1 MEVTELITR
10 FSFQGN
16 TTPLDNYN
24 VSLGDGIGLLVGFAA
39 ATAASAL
46 AVGLFA
52 SNVLESVQPLID
64 LNAATGVSV
73 EKIQEL
79 SFIASVSNSSTEQ
92 LFSSL
97 EGLSTKIG
105 EAAQKG
111 SEEFSRLGISVRD
124 QNGSI
129 KGTEQILGEIGNRFQ
144 TLGLSLSEQKSIA
157 ESLGIDASLLTL
169 LGKTSSELAKLAEKS
184 REIGILNEEQVK
196 QAQEYNDSLT
206 ILRAT
211 FTGFRRLLAVG
222 VSPELDRLVKGFAD
236 AVIANKD
243 FVISVAKGT
252 ITALGALFDSL
263 VRIGPVLAVFAAGFL
278 IAKTAISISSIGF
291 AASFALL
298 FSPLIILT
306 AKIVAFLLLLDD
318 VVAAFRGEESITGDL
333 FKKFLD
339 FDLEAF
345 GDFII
350 DGVKK
355 AFAGV
360 VELGE
365 FLFNDLMALFDRIK
379 NLVPDFSN
387 IFGDVKNL
395 IPDKILGLF
404 GEDAQLEVNTNAM
417 PIPSA
422 FSASDIPDNS
432 FLPSSNVQNSS
443 RSVSQTVSI
452 DVRTTDPERAGVVIR
467 DTLQE
472 QMTDAEAQ
480 SRRNGM

>member
-52 SNVLESVQPLID
+52 SNVLESLQPLID

-73 EKIQEL
+73 ERIQEL
-79 SFIASVSNSSTEQ
+79 SFIASVSNSSTQQ
-92 LFSSL
+92 LFTSL

-129 KGTEQILGEIGNRFQ
+129 KGTEQILGEIGNRFK

-222 VSPELDRLVKGFAD
+222 VAPELDRLVKGFSD

-243 FVISVAKGT
+243 FVISVAGGT
-252 ITALGALFDSL
+252 ITALSALFDSL
-263 VRIGPVLAVFAAGFL
+263 VRIGPVLAVVASGFL
-278 IAKTAISISSIGF
+278 IAKVATLGF
-291 AASFALL
+291 AASLALV
-298 FSPLIILT
+298 FSPVVVLSGLI
-306 AKIVAFLLLLDD
+306 AGALLLLDD
-318 VVAAFRGEESITGDL
+318 LVAAFKGEQSLIGDF
-333 FKKFLD
+333 FKEFLD
-339 FDLEAF
+339 FDIEAF
-345 GDFII
+345 GAFIV

-355 AFAGV
+355 AFDGV
-360 VELGE
+360 KKLGE
-365 FLFNDLMALFDRIK
+365 FLLNDLMALFDRIGGLIPESLL
-379 NLVPDFSN
+379 NLFSGDSN
-387 IFGDVKNL
+387 IAL
-395 IPDKILGLF
+395 S
-404 GEDAQLEVNTNAM
+404 TNAM
-417 PIPSA
+417 PIPST

-432 FLPSSNVQNSS
+432 FLPSSSVQNSS

-480 SRRNGM
+480 SRRGGM

>member
-24 VSLGDGIGLLVGFAA
+24 VSLGDSIGLLVGFAA

-46 AVGLFA
+46 GVGLFA

-169 LGKTSSELAKLAEKS
+169 LGKSSSELGKLAERS
-184 REIGILNEEQVK
+184 REIGILNEGQVK
-196 QAQEYNDSLT
+196 QAQDYNDSLT
-206 ILRAT
+206 VLRAGLE
-211 FTGFRRLLAVG
+211 GFRRLLAVG
-222 VSPELDRLVKGFAD
+222 LAPELSRLVEGFTE
-236 AVIANKD
+236 VLIINKD
-243 FVISVAKGT
+243 WIINVVVNAITVISD
-252 ITALGALFDSL
+252 LFSSL
-263 VRIGPVLAVFAAGFL
+263 IRIAPVLAVVAAGFL
-278 IAKTAISISSIGF
+278 IAKIATLGF
-291 AASFALL
+291 AASLALVFTPVVVLAALIAGALL
-298 FSPLIILT
+298 I
-306 AKIVAFLLLLDD
+306 LDD
-318 VVAAFRGEESITGDL
+318 LVAAFKGEDSLIGDF
-333 FKKFLD
+333 FKEFLD
-339 FDLEAF
+339 FDIEAF
-345 GDFII
+345 GAFII

-355 AFAGV
+355 AFDGV
-360 VELGE
+360 VKLGE

-387 IFGDVKNL
+387 ILGDIKNL
-395 IPDKILGLF
+395 IPERFLNLF
-404 GEDAQLEVNTNAM
+404 SGDAQLEVNTSAM

-432 FLPSSNVQNSS
+432 FLPSSSVQNSS

-452 DVRTTDPERAGVVIR
+452 DVKTTDPERAGVVIR

-480 SRRNGM
+480 SGRSGM